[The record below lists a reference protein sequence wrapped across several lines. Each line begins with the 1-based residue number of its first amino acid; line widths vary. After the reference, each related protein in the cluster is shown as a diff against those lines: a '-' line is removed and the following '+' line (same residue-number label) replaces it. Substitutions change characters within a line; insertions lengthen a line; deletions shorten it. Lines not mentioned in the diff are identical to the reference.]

1 MHARRLYLLEKAS
14 LNTVC
19 FLSCRFRFEVFFVR
33 ICRRPCFVRMSFPVP
48 VFLKR
53 FRIAFLVFI
62 LGTFILRFT
71 TYECCSCSPLHRILL
86 LLAQWG
92 EHQTK
97 VPTHLLWRRFGL
109 RDIAK
114 FLSDS
119 KSNLLTQ
126 FLVSHLSSTKH
137 TGNAHFVPF
146 LYKLSGPFDLHL
158 KIMLVNVRFDLYFFQ
173 LGLVLCFLT
182 FPLFFCHLVAELS
195 IIYNFANR
203 WFRIRRNLN
212 EVKPILFCL
221 CLRLFY
227 CYNAYLLPIFPYQ
240 SNLWSAYF
248 SVNSQMISSYSS
260 QTATILNNSFFCDRS
275 FSLSSKTCST
285 ICCMLGK
292 TECTIL

>member
-1 MHARRLYLLEKAS
+1 MHARRLYLFEKAS

-19 FLSCRFRFEVFFVR
+19 FLSCRFLFEVFFVR
-33 ICRRPCFVRMSFPVP
+33 MCRQPCFVRMSFPVP

-62 LGTFILRFT
+62 LGTFLLR
-71 TYECCSCSPLHRILL
+71 LLL

-97 VPTHLLWRRFGL
+97 IPTHLLWRRLGL
-109 RDIAK
+109 RDIAE

-137 TGNAHFVPF
+137 TGDAYFVPF
-146 LYKLSGPFDLHL
+146 LDKFSGPFNLHL
-158 KIMLVNVRFDLYFFQ
+158 KIMFVNVRFDLHFFK
-173 LGLVLCFLT
+173 LGLVLCFFT
-182 FPLFFCHLVAELS
+182 FPLFFCHLVAEFS

-212 EVKPILFCL
+212 EVEPILFCL
-221 CLRLFY
+221 SLRLLY
-227 CYNAYLLPIFPYQ
+227 RHYAYLLSIFPYQ
-240 SNLWSAYF
+240 SNLCSAYF

-275 FSLSSKTCST
+275 FSLSSKTCNT
-285 ICCMLGK
+285 ICCMQGK
-292 TECTIL
+292 TECSIV